1 MRSRFRLLL
10 SVGTGTLALVFAAQA
25 FAAPPATPDLVAGS
39 DTGSSST
46 DNVTNDT
53 TPDISVANPLGEVIR
68 LCIVAAG
75 GSGGGVDHGTSS
87 ANPATFTASTLTD
100 GSWDVTAR
108 NGSTNCTD
116 GEVSGLLKITVDTL
130 APIVLTQPTLHDFVG
145 SNPSVTFTSTP
156 RFNVLVETGATV
168 TLHEGAAT
176 IGSGTSVDNNALA
189 LVSTPLADGSHTIF
203 ARGTDAAGNTS
214 ADSPSATIT
223 VDSTAASAGTPDLI
237 DDDGASASDNYTS
250 NPRPRFQV
258 ATEPGARVTIY
269 EDGIALGSALA
280 DGTGIATVKPRA
292 DLWLDPGF
300 HCIYAIAMDTLANAG
315 QETAELCIT
324 IAPGVEPFTSNLGL
338 SLAPATL
345 KVSLRSTMAA
355 RVTIKVK
362 RKGRVLMTVKRNVR
376 AERAKRMKLRLN
388 RAARRAAKRGNK
400 IVVVMTLRS
409 DDGRRVVVRR
419 AVRL

>member
-1 MRSRFRLLL
+1 MGRRLRAGLGL
-10 SVGTGTLALVFAAQA
+10 GTGAVALVLAAQA
-25 FAAPPATPDLVAGS
+25 LAAPPATPDLVAGS

-68 LCIVAAG
+68 LCVVASG

-87 ANPATFTASTLTD
+87 ANPATFTASPLND

-116 GEVSGLLKITVDTL
+116 GEVSGLLKISVDTL
-130 APIVLTQPTLHDFVG
+130 APLVLTPPTLHDFVG

-176 IGSGTSVDNNALA
+176 IGSGTSVENNALA
-189 LVSTPLADGSHTIF
+189 LVSTPLADGAHTIF

-214 ADSPSATIT
+214 ADSPSVSIT

-237 DDDGASASDNYTS
+237 DDDGVSASDNYTS

-269 EDGIALGSALA
+269 EEGLALGSAIA
-280 DGTGIATVKPRA
+280 DGSGIATVKPRA
-292 DLWLDPGF
+292 DLWLDPGV
-300 HCIYAIAMDTLANAG
+300 HCIYAIALDALANAG
-315 QETAELCIT
+315 QATGELCIT

-345 KVSLRSTMAA
+345 KLKLRSTMAA
-355 RVTIKVK
+355 RATIKVK
-362 RKGRVLMTVKRNVR
+362 RKGRVLMAVRRKVR
-376 AERAKRMKLRLN
+376 ADKAKKMKLRLN

-400 IVVVMTLRS
+400 LVIVMTLRS
-409 DDGRRVVVRR
+409 DDGRKVVVRR